1 VLAAAV
7 DDGDELAVA
16 WERVRELGQQLDHLR
31 EIERSLRRE
40 LREARQELKAQEQ
53 RFGWLR
59 GRNDDLRAALER
71 EHRDGAKR
79 ISSLLGE
86 NRALR
91 QRIDALLLATSGI
104 AEATAS
110 TGQRPGNRA
119 QRRRDARQT
128 RRRS

>member
-1 VLAAAV
+1 VHAAAL

-16 WERVRELGQQLDHLR
+16 WERVRELGHQLDHGR
-31 EIERSLRRE
+31 EVARSLRRE
-40 LREARQELKAQEQ
+40 LREARKELKAQHQ
-53 RFGWLR
+53 FAWLR

-71 EHRDGAKR
+71 ERRDGAER

-104 AEATAS
+104 VEASVS

-119 QRRRDARQT
+119 QRRRDARRT